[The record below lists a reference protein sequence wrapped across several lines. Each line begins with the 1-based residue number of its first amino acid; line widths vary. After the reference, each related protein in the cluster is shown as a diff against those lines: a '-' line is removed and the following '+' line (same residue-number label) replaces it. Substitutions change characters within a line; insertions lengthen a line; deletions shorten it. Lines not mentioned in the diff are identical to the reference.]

1 MHDLLQHLVQW
12 RLLPLGSVEF
22 VSVEFALSLP
32 LFLPLYWACG
42 HSFRAQNGLLLAAS
56 LGWLLLLNPLFALVL
71 VLYSGLIVATAAG
84 LHRAVQ
90 SAAHDPEAGR
100 PWLLAGIAFALVHLA
115 LYKYAGAFRSL
126 MPPAFQSGTARILM
140 PLGLSYY
147 TLQSLSYLVALYR
160 RRIRPWPW
168 YEVPL
173 YLAFFPTV
181 SAGPIWRA
189 DSMESIAGE
198 GWAADPQLHS
208 PRQPVRPALAFGL
221 LFLGLLKIWWLA
233 ATLNDGFVEPVFAN
247 PDSFDSFSI
256 LLAIYGYTAQLY
268 LNFSGHADLA
278 IGTAMLLGFRLP
290 PNFAAPFFAHNLREF
305 WRRWHISLS
314 TWIRDYVYIPLGGS
328 HAGFRRTQLNVILA
342 MCLSGL
348 WHGSGWCFFLW
359 GLLHGLGLVAL
370 NLGDAFF
377 DRRDA
382 LAETWPGRALGILCT
397 LSFVAF
403 AFLVFRSETLDEVVG
418 VLAALLAHVAVLP
431 PLGSVIAA
439 LLLLLALLSW
449 PLWQMLFRG
458 LVCLLEEMP
467 MLLWC
472 LPLGLLA
479 FFLLIVAPSGVPGFI
494 YATF

>member
-1 MHDLLQHLVQW
+1 MTGVQTCA
-12 RLLPLGSVEF
+12 LPIS
-22 VSVEFALSLP
+22 
-32 LFLPLYWACG
+32 
-42 HSFRAQNGLLLAAS
+42 S

-147 TLQSLSYLVALYR
+147 TLQSLSYLVALYC

-403 AFLVFRSETLDEVVG
+403 AFLVFRSENPGRGGRGSGRAAGPCRRTAAAWLRDCGPVAAAG
-418 VLAALLAHVAVLP
+418 PAQLAAVADAVQGAGLPAGRDAH
-431 PLGSVIAA
+431 AA
-439 LLLLLALLSW
+439 LVPAARSFGLFPADCRA
-449 PLWQMLFRG
+449 FRG
-458 LVCLLEEMP
+458 A
-467 MLLWC
+467 
-472 LPLGLLA
+472 GLYLCH
-479 FFLLIVAPSGVPGFI
+479 LLIRNRQRAGGQAPGSLSCWP
-494 YATF
+494 